1 MDKKKSPDR
10 KPASKPT
17 EEDLKK
23 MNIRINAFG
32 EIVKEYDVEDINA
45 FLNEKVQDKKLND
58 DKA

>member
-1 MDKKKSPDR
+1 MDKKKTPNR

-32 EIVKEYDVEDINA
+32 EIV
-45 FLNEKVQDKKLND
+45 LEKL
-58 DKA
+58 